1 MTETRLPEGT
11 GITRLPEVLRQN
23 ESCILDFPN
32 ITNNTE
38 FVSFIFKKADAT
50 LSQSMFLNISRKTKD
65 GDKECEQRQLEV
77 EVQWKLTVVS
87 EGDCSEDS

>member
-1 MTETRLPEGT
+1 MTETKLPEGI

-32 ITNNTE
+32 LTNVTE

-50 LSQSMFLNISRKTKD
+50 LSQSLFLNISRKNED
-65 GDKECEQRQLEV
+65 GDREC
-77 EVQWKLTVVS
+77 
-87 EGDCSEDS
+87 G